1 MAAICFMMSLS
12 LRVISGA
19 TSMLLLGSEVK
30 VTSYLALLV
39 LKSSSQSPAMGH
51 GQAAWQRGQQI
62 APRSWPDLDL
72 INIPTPEP
80 EPQLAARLVQSM
92 KQADE
97 SRPWAMDCN
106 FQ

>member
-1 MAAICFMMSLS
+1 
-12 LRVISGA
+12 
-19 TSMLLLGSEVK
+19 
-30 VTSYLALLV
+30 
-39 LKSSSQSPAMGH
+39 MGK
-51 GQAAWQRGQQI
+51 QRGKGGNKI

-97 SRPWAMDCN
+97 SRPWAMGCN